1 MFNTNNSEGDY
12 LKIPYGNLLLFLFMA
27 TIIIFSSNIAFLSSA
42 LAGGTTS
49 TSNDIIGD
57 TLCNVVYNLTGN
69 IAKSIATIAIFAIG
83 VGLFLGKI
91 NWSLA
96 LATSAG
102 VGIIFSATPLINWIL
117 GGDQITACEQ
127 STIEVTLPQ

>member
-1 MFNTNNSEGDY
+1 MFNTNKSENDY
-12 LKIPYGNLLLFLFMA
+12 LNIPYGNLLLFLFMA
-27 TIIIFSSNIAFLSSA
+27 TIIIFSSNIAFVSSA
-42 LAGGTTS
+42 LA

-127 STIEVTLPQ
+127 STISVTLPQ